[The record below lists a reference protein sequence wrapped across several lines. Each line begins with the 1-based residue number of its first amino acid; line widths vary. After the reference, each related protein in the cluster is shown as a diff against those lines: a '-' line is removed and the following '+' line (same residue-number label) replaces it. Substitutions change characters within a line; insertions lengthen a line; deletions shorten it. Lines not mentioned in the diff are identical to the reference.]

1 METNTEQK
9 KNSMVK
15 ELIQPFL
22 DLGKTSRPLLG
33 LNISYVIEGLVYFG
47 IVGLLALFFNEYI
60 KLNDIDAGRMVGFQT
75 AGITIAMLFL
85 GATVDWIGLRKALLI
100 SLVFMFF
107 GRVLL
112 TMSPTLGSTGLWG
125 GAHIFSMIGIL
136 GIMIGY
142 GIYQPAAYSG
152 VKMLTNSKTSAMGYA
167 MLYALMNLGGFL
179 PGLISPPVRK
189 SFGISGV
196 FWVYSILTVLGLAV
210 VAIFITKKALKD
222 AIDQARADEPDKT
235 LLEKE
240 ETEEEKEKMSAMEK
254 LKFYLKNFPITDA
267 RFMFFIFIL
276 IPVQTL
282 FAHNWLTLPQY
293 TSRAF
298 EGFVGDNFEFFVNLN
313 PILIFVLTP
322 MVTAMTAKKD
332 TYKMMIIGT
341 FIMAAPT
348 FILAL
353 GPSMGTLMTYLVI
366 MTIGEAIW
374 QPRFLQWVAQIAPK
388 GMTGIYM
395 GIGQFPWFLTKV
407 VTAIYSGWFLMQYCP
422 ADTPASQ
429 LNTETMWFIYGLI
442 AMISPVALFLASKW
456 MKKGFKTT

>member
-1 METNTEQK
+1 
-9 KNSMVK
+9 
-15 ELIQPFL
+15 
-22 DLGKTSRPLLG
+22 
-33 LNISYVIEGLVYFG
+33 
-47 IVGLLALFFNEYI
+47 
-60 KLNDIDAGRMVGFQT
+60 
-75 AGITIAMLFL
+75 
-85 GATVDWIGLRKALLI
+85 
-100 SLVFMFF
+100 
-107 GRVLL
+107 
-112 TMSPTLGSTGLWG
+112 
-125 GAHIFSMIGIL
+125 
-136 GIMIGY
+136 
-142 GIYQPAAYSG
+142 
-152 VKMLTNSKTSAMGYA
+152 MLTNSRTSAMGYA

-240 ETEEEKEKMSAMEK
+240 ETDEEKEKMSATEK
-254 LKFYLKNFPITDA
+254 MKFYLKNFPITDA
-267 RFMFFIFIL
+267 RFMFFIFVL

-298 EGFVGDNFEFFVNLN
+298 DGFVGDNFEFFVNLN
-313 PILIFVLTP
+313 PILIFILTP

-422 ADTPASQ
+422 ADTPPSQ
-429 LNTETMWFIYGLI
+429 MNTETMWFIYGLI
-442 AMISPVALFLASKW
+442 AMISPFALLLASKW